1 VRVYKNNYL
10 LGGNK
15 EIFYNLRVVQ
25 FEEEMEALGYR
36 ALFLQIVYLFNPVQR
51 NDGMEEVTRLVKLL
65 PTRFI
70 PVKQTRLKK

>member
-15 EIFYNLRVVQ
+15 EIFYNSRVVQ

-36 ALFLQIVYLFNPVQR
+36 ALFFQIVYLFNPVQR
-51 NDGMEEVTRLVKLL
+51 NDGKEEVTRLVKLL